1 MVEENKKMLKVEY
14 KVVKKP
20 TASGVPMR
28 TPIQVLSRHDKA

>member
-20 TASGVPMR
+20 TASGVPMAVPHPS
-28 TPIQVLSRHDKA
+28 TIQAR